1 MRSPLALV
9 AALLWLAAC
18 TRTLQSSQHQSCPPS
33 RAHAAANG
41 IGIIGM
47 SLDQHATAGGNSELF
62 VDRVVPDGPAAA
74 AGVRPGD
81 RIVTIEGTST
91 RGMSVADAAR
101 RLRGPTAASVSLQV
115 ATDGQARTV
124 RITRVAPSELWNGT
138 AGAPRAGERVHPS
151 DMAPAAPLT
160 APPCRQLPPAQE

>member
-1 MRSPLALV
+1 MRSHLALV
-9 AALLWLAAC
+9 AALVGLAAC
-18 TRTLQSSQHQSCPPS
+18 TRTLQSGQHQSCPPP
-33 RAHAAANG
+33 RAQAAAKG

-47 SLDQHATAGGNSELF
+47 SLDQHATASGEQELF

-81 RIVTIEGTST
+81 RILAIAGTPT

-101 RLRGPTAASVSLQV
+101 RLRGPTAESVSLQV
-115 ATDGQARTV
+115 ASGGAARMV
-124 RITRVAPSELWNGT
+124 RITRVAPSELWSGS
-138 AGAPRAGERVHPS
+138 AGRPHGGERVVPS
-151 DMAPAAPLT
+151 DMAPAAPLA